1 MVQTGNI
8 FIRGKDISADGSPSP
23 ENIPRCPGRAPVVE
37 CFLLGEN
44 ESVRGI
50 YIHVPFCVRKC
61 SYCDFYS
68 LTTSSRATG
77 EFLDLLVKEMDLFRE
92 RFPED
97 ATAAVDTVY
106 FGGGTPTVIAPGDL
120 CGLLAAIRRRFPV
133 MPGAEI
139 TIEANPGTVRE
150 NGLRTLRA
158 GGFNRLS
165 VGVQSFSPAALLTLG
180 RIHDAEDN
188 RRTYR
193 DARAA
198 GFDSLGIDLI
208 FGIPGQS
215 GTDWGEDLERAI
227 TFLPDHVSAYA
238 LAPEPGTPLQAALAE
253 GKIRMPT
260 DEEVAERYAAA
271 RRALVNAGYRHY
283 EISNFALPGFESRHN
298 RKYWQREGYAG
309 LGPSAHGL
317 LFPRECPR
325 FGMRTANPSSFSE
338 YGRRIREGSPPWK
351 GVNDCG
357 PEDAWKEALILGL
370 RMTDG
375 VDPAEIETRIGP
387 PPDALRDALN
397 SLVKDGKLLRE
408 RNRIRL
414 PDHLF
419 FVSNEILAV
428 LA

>member
-1 MVQTGNI
+1 L
-8 FIRGKDISADGSPSP
+8 FRG
-23 ENIPRCPGRAPVVE
+23 APVVE
-37 CFLLGEN
+37 SFLLGEN

-77 EFLDLLVKEMDLFRE
+77 EFLDLLVKEMDLFRK

-133 MPGAEI
+133 IPGAEI
-139 TIEANPGTVRE
+139 TIEANPGTVCE

-165 VGVQSFSPAALLTLG
+165 VGMQSFSPTALLTLG

-188 RRTYR
+188 RRAYR

-215 GTDWGEDLERAI
+215 GIDWGEDLERAI
-227 TFLPDHVSAYA
+227 TFLPDHISAYA
-238 LAPEPGTPLQAALAE
+238 LAPEPGTPLQATLAR

-260 DEEVAERYAAA
+260 DEEVAESYATAS
-271 RRALVNAGYRHY
+271 RALVNAGYRHY
-283 EISNFALPGFESRHN
+283 EISNFARPGFESRHN

-317 LFPRECPR
+317 LFPRESPR

-338 YGRRIREGSPPWK
+338 YGRRIREGSLPW
-351 GVNDCG
+351 GGANDCG

-370 RMTDG
+370 RMTEG

-387 PPDALRDALN
+387 PPDALRDALE
-397 SLVKDGKLLRE
+397 SLVEDGKLLRE
-408 RNRIRL
+408 RNRLRL
-414 PDHLF
+414 SDQLF

>member
-1 MVQTGNI
+1 
-8 FIRGKDISADGSPSP
+8 
-23 ENIPRCPGRAPVVE
+23 
-37 CFLLGEN
+37 
-44 ESVRGI
+44 VRGI

-97 ATAAVDTVY
+97 AAAAVDTVY

-165 VGVQSFSPAALLTLG
+165 VGVQSFSPTTLLTLG
-180 RIHDAEDN
+180 RIHDAGDN

-193 DARAA
+193 NARAA

-215 GTDWGEDLERAI
+215 GADWGEDLERAI

-238 LAPEPGTPLQAALAE
+238 LAPEPGTPLQAALAR

-260 DEEVAERYAAA
+260 DEEVAESYAAA
-271 RRALVNAGYRHY
+271 RRALVNVGYRHY
-283 EISNFALPGFESRHN
+283 EISNFARPGFESRHN
-298 RKYWQREGYAG
+298 RKYWQREEYAG
-309 LGPSAHGL
+309 FGPSAHGL
-317 LFPRECPR
+317 LFPPEWSR
-325 FGMRTANPSSFSE
+325 FGMRTANPSSFPE
-338 YGRRIREGSPPWK
+338 YGRRVREGSLPWEEM
-351 GVNDCG
+351 NDCG

-375 VDPAEIETRIGP
+375 VDPVEIETRFGP
-387 PPDALRDALN
+387 PPDALRDALE
-397 SLVKDGKLLRE
+397 SLVQDGKLLRE
-408 RNRIRL
+408 RNRLRL

>member
-1 MVQTGNI
+1 M
-8 FIRGKDISADGSPSP
+8 
-23 ENIPRCPGRAPVVE
+23 
-37 CFLLGEN
+37 
-44 ESVRGI
+44 RGI

-97 ATAAVDTVY
+97 AAAAVDTVY
-106 FGGGTPTVIAPGDL
+106 FGGGTPTVIAPGEL
-120 CGLLAAIRRRFPV
+120 CGLLAAIGKRFPV

-139 TIEANPGTVRE
+139 TIEANPGTIRE
-150 NGLRTLRA
+150 NGLQTLRA

-165 VGVQSFSPAALLTLG
+165 VGVQSYSPATLLTLG

-198 GFDSLGIDLI
+198 GFDSLGIDLM

-215 GTDWGEDLERAI
+215 GTDWREDLERAI

-238 LAPEPGTPLQAALAE
+238 LAPEPGTPLQAALAR

-260 DEEVAERYAAA
+260 DEEVAESYATA

-283 EISNFALPGFESRHN
+283 EISNFARPGFESRHN

-317 LFPRECPR
+317 LFPREYPR

-338 YGRRIREGSPPWK
+338 YGRRIREGSLPWE

-357 PEDAWKEALILGL
+357 PEDAWKEVLILGL
-370 RMTDG
+370 RMIDG
-375 VDPAEIETRIGP
+375 VDPQEIETRFGP
-387 PPDALRDALN
+387 PPGALWDALE
-397 SLVKDGKLLRE
+397 SLVQDGKLLRE
-408 RNRIRL
+408 GNRLRL

>member
-1 MVQTGNI
+1 
-8 FIRGKDISADGSPSP
+8 
-23 ENIPRCPGRAPVVE
+23 
-37 CFLLGEN
+37 
-44 ESVRGI
+44 
-50 YIHVPFCVRKC
+50 VRKC

-77 EFLDLLVKEMDLFRE
+77 EFLALLVKEMDLFRE

-97 ATAAVDTVY
+97 VAAAADTVY

-120 CGLLAAIRRRFPV
+120 CGLLAAIRNRFPV
-133 MPGAEI
+133 MPGAEV
-139 TIEANPGTVRE
+139 TIEANPGTVRAH
-150 NGLRTLRA
+150 GLRTLRT

-165 VGVQSFSPAALLTLG
+165 VGVQSFSPATLLTLG
-180 RIHDAEDN
+180 RVHDAEDI

-215 GTDWGEDLERAI
+215 GADWEEDLERTVTI
-227 TFLPDHVSAYA
+227 LPDHVSAYA
-238 LAPEPGTPLQAALAE
+238 LAPEPGTPLQAALSRGE
-253 GKIRMPT
+253 LRMPT
-260 DEEVAERYAAA
+260 DEEVAESYGMA
-271 RRALVNAGYRHY
+271 RRALVNAGYRQY
-283 EISNFALPGFESRHN
+283 EISNFARPGFESRHN
-298 RKYWQREGYAG
+298 RKYWQREGYTG

-338 YGRRIREGSPPWK
+338 YSRRIREGRLPW
-351 GVNDCG
+351 GDGNGCG
-357 PEDAWKEALILGL
+357 PEDAWKESLLLGL

-375 VDPAEIETRIGP
+375 VDPAEIETRIGA
-387 PPDALRDALN
+387 PPDAVRDAVDA
-397 SLVKDGKLLRE
+397 LVTDGKLLRE
-408 RNRIRL
+408 GGRLRL
-414 PDHLF
+414 PDNLF
-419 FVSNEILAV
+419 FVSNEILSV

>member
-1 MVQTGNI
+1 M
-8 FIRGKDISADGSPSP
+8 
-23 ENIPRCPGRAPVVE
+23 
-37 CFLLGEN
+37 
-44 ESVRGI
+44 RGI
-50 YIHVPFCVRKC
+50 YIHIPFCVRKC

-68 LTTSSRATG
+68 LATSPRATV
-77 EFLDLLVKEMDLFRE
+77 EFPDLLVKEMALFRE

-97 ATAAVDTVY
+97 AAAAADTVY
-106 FGGGTPTVIAPGDL
+106 FGGGTPTVLAPGDL
-120 CGLLAAIRRRFPV
+120 CGLLAAIRKRFPV
-133 MPGAEI
+133 IPGAEI
-139 TIEANPGTVRE
+139 TIEANPGTVLA
-150 NGLRTLRA
+150 NGLETLRA
-158 GGFNRLS
+158 GGYNRLS
-165 VGVQSFSPAALLTLG
+165 VGMQSFSPATLLTLG

-215 GTDWGEDLERAI
+215 GAEWGEDLERAI
-227 TFLPDHVSAYA
+227 TFLPDHVSVYA
-238 LAPEPGTPLQAALAE
+238 LSPEPGTPLQAALARGE
-253 GKIRMPT
+253 LRMPA
-260 DEEVAERYAAA
+260 DEEVAESYATA
-271 RRALVNAGYRHY
+271 RRTLANAGYLQY
-283 EISNFALPGFESRHN
+283 EISNFARPGCESRHN
-298 RKYWQREGYAG
+298 RKYWQREGCMG

-325 FGMRTANPSSFSE
+325 FGMRTANPSSVSE
-338 YGRRIREGSPPWK
+338 YGLRIREGRLPWES
-351 GVNDCG
+351 VNQCG

-387 PPDALRDALN
+387 PPDVLRDIVD
-397 SLVKDGKLLRE
+397 SLVQDGKLLRE
-408 RNRIRL
+408 RNRLRL
-414 PDHLF
+414 PDNLF

>member
-1 MVQTGNI
+1 M
-8 FIRGKDISADGSPSP
+8 
-23 ENIPRCPGRAPVVE
+23 
-37 CFLLGEN
+37 
-44 ESVRGI
+44 RGI

-77 EFLDLLVKEMDLFRE
+77 EFLDLLVREMDLFQE

-97 ATAAVDTVY
+97 AAAAADTVY

-120 CGLLAAIRRRFPV
+120 CRLLAAIRNRFPV
-133 MPGAEI
+133 MPGAEV
-139 TIEANPGTVRE
+139 TIEANPGTIRAH
-150 NGLRTLRA
+150 GLRTLRT

-165 VGVQSFSPAALLTLG
+165 VGVQSFSPATLLTLG
-180 RIHDAEDN
+180 RIHDVEDI

-215 GTDWGEDLERAI
+215 GADWEEDLEQTV

-238 LAPEPGTPLQAALAE
+238 LAPEPGTPLRAALARGE
-253 GKIRMPT
+253 LRMPT
-260 DEEVAERYAAA
+260 DEEVAESYGAA
-271 RRALVNAGYRHY
+271 RRALVSAGYRQY
-283 EISNFALPGFESRHN
+283 EISNFARPGFESRHN

-338 YGRRIREGSPPWK
+338 YSRRIREGRLPW
-351 GVNDCG
+351 GNVNDCG

-375 VDPAEIETRIGP
+375 VDPAEIEARIGV
-387 PPDALRDALN
+387 PPDAVRDAVD
-397 SLVKDGKLLRE
+397 SLVNDGKLLRE
-408 RNRIRL
+408 GDRLRL
-414 PDHLF
+414 PDNLF
-419 FVSNEILAV
+419 FVSNEILSV

>member
-1 MVQTGNI
+1 M
-8 FIRGKDISADGSPSP
+8 
-23 ENIPRCPGRAPVVE
+23 
-37 CFLLGEN
+37 
-44 ESVRGI
+44 RGI

-150 NGLRTLRA
+150 NGLRILRA

-165 VGVQSFSPAALLTLG
+165 VGMQSFSPATLLTLG
-180 RIHDAEDN
+180 RIHDTEDN

-215 GTDWGEDLERAI
+215 GADWEEDLEQAI
-227 TFLPDHVSAYA
+227 TFFPDHVSAYA
-238 LAPEPGTPLQAALAE
+238 LAPEPGTPLQAALAQ

-260 DEEVAERYAAA
+260 DEEVAESYATA

-283 EISNFALPGFESRHN
+283 EISNFARPGFESRHN
-298 RKYWQREGYAG
+298 RKYWRREGYAG

-317 LFPRECPR
+317 LFPREYPR

-338 YGRRIREGSPPWK
+338 YGRRIREGSPPWG
-351 GVNDCG
+351 GVNECG
-357 PEDAWKEALILGL
+357 QEDAWKEALILGL

-387 PPDALRDALN
+387 PPDALRDVLG
-397 SLVKDGKLLRE
+397 SLVEDGKLLRE
-408 RNRIRL
+408 RNRLRL
-414 PDHLF
+414 PDNLF